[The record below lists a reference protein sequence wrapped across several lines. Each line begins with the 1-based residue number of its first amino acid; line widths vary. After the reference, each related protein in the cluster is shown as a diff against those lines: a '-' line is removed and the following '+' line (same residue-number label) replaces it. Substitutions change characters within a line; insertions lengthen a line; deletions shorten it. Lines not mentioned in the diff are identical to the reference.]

1 MIVAS
6 FGHIAPQTVHD
17 HETTCHPS
25 RVEGQAR
32 LGEAHPRVT
41 RRFRV
46 TSGAHHTPGHF
57 CYVNYVFCIMEDVND
72 STQDAVLASAAR
84 GAASS
89 DGTRA
94 GAAGGVQSIERAF
107 DLLEMLADAGG
118 ALGLSELST
127 VSGLPLPTVHRLM
140 RTLVKRGY
148 VRQEASRRYT
158 LGSRLIRLGEI
169 SSQTL
174 GTWLR
179 PFLAQ
184 LVRLTGETA
193 NLAMLD
199 GDEVVYIAQVPSPHS
214 MRMFTEPG
222 RRVQPH
228 CTAVGKA
235 LLAELPPGEARA
247 LLERDGMPAYTPAT
261 ITDPDLLIAHLEV
274 IRKQGYA
281 VDEGEQEI
289 GVRCFAVAVPDA
301 PGSLAISTS
310 GPQTRMTD
318 AAAARIVPALQRTAR
333 EISENIAAEGAS

>member
-1 MIVAS
+1 
-6 FGHIAPQTVHD
+6 
-17 HETTCHPS
+17 
-25 RVEGQAR
+25 
-32 LGEAHPRVT
+32 
-41 RRFRV
+41 
-46 TSGAHHTPGHF
+46 
-57 CYVNYVFCIMEDVND
+57 MEDVSD
-72 STQDAVLASAAR
+72 LTQGGPQASR
-84 GAASS
+84 NG
-89 DGTRA
+89 
-94 GAAGGVQSIERAF
+94 AGGVQSIERAF

-140 RTLVKRGY
+140 RTLVNRGY

-169 SSQTL
+169 SSRML
-174 GTWLR
+174 GTWVR
-179 PFLAQ
+179 PFLGQ

-222 RRVQPH
+222 RRVRPH

-235 LLAELPPGEARA
+235 LLALIPPGEARA

-261 ITDPDLLIAHLEV
+261 ITDADLLLAHLEV

-281 VDEGEQEI
+281 VDEGEQEV

-301 PGSLAISTS
+301 PGLLAISTS
-310 GPQTRMTD
+310 GPQARMTD
-318 AAAARIVPALQRTAR
+318 EAAARIVPALQRTAR
-333 EISENIAAEGAS
+333 EISQTIATEGAS

>member
-1 MIVAS
+1 MRIHAS
-6 FGHIAPQTVHD
+6 PGPFGIMTGPPGTSATF
-17 HETTCHPS
+17 CHM
-25 RVEGQAR
+25 
-32 LGEAHPRVT
+32 
-41 RRFRV
+41 
-46 TSGAHHTPGHF
+46 
-57 CYVNYVFCIMEDVND
+57 NYIFCIMEDVND
-72 STQDAVLASAAR
+72 SIQDAGLAPAGQ
-84 GAASS
+84 GAAGPN
-89 DGTRA
+89 GTGRGGA

-140 RTLVKRGY
+140 RTLVNRGY

-169 SSQTL
+169 SSQML

-247 LLERDGMPAYTPAT
+247 LLERDGMPAYTPTT

-281 VDEGEQEI
+281 IDEGEQEI

-318 AAAARIVPALQRTAR
+318 DAAARIVPALKRAAR
-333 EISENIAAEGAS
+333 EISEAIAAEGAG

>member
-1 MIVAS
+1 
-6 FGHIAPQTVHD
+6 
-17 HETTCHPS
+17 
-25 RVEGQAR
+25 
-32 LGEAHPRVT
+32 
-41 RRFRV
+41 
-46 TSGAHHTPGHF
+46 
-57 CYVNYVFCIMEDVND
+57 MEDMSD
-72 STQDAVLASAAR
+72 LTQAAGPGADAPA
-84 GAASS
+84 GAGRNGNGRA
-89 DGTRA
+89 GA

-140 RTLVKRGY
+140 RTLVNRGY
-148 VRQEASRRYT
+148 VRQEASRRYA

-169 SSQTL
+169 SSQML

-179 PFLAQ
+179 PFLTQ
-184 LVRLTGETA
+184 LVRTTGETA

-222 RRVQPH
+222 RRH

-318 AAAARIVPALQRTAR
+318 DAAARIVPALKRTAR
-333 EISENIAAEGAS
+333 EISETIAAEGAAG

>member
-1 MIVAS
+1 M
-6 FGHIAPQTVHD
+6 
-17 HETTCHPS
+17 
-25 RVEGQAR
+25 
-32 LGEAHPRVT
+32 
-41 RRFRV
+41 
-46 TSGAHHTPGHF
+46 
-57 CYVNYVFCIMEDVND
+57 MEDVND
-72 STQDAVLASAAR
+72 SIHDAGLAPA
-84 GAASS
+84 GH
-89 DGTRA
+89 DGSGRAA

-127 VSGLPLPTVHRLM
+127 ASGLPLPTVHRLM
-140 RTLVKRGY
+140 RTLVNRGY

-169 SSQTL
+169 SSQML

-235 LLAELPPGEARA
+235 LLAQLPPGEARRGRAGSRRA
-247 LLERDGMPAYTPAT
+247 LLRGGRAGRAGLAGHLHLRAAG
-261 ITDPDLLIAHLEV
+261 PDD
-274 IRKQGYA
+274 R
-281 VDEGEQEI
+281 
-289 GVRCFAVAVPDA
+289 
-301 PGSLAISTS
+301 
-310 GPQTRMTD
+310 
-318 AAAARIVPALQRTAR
+318 
-333 EISENIAAEGAS
+333 

>member
-1 MIVAS
+1 
-6 FGHIAPQTVHD
+6 
-17 HETTCHPS
+17 
-25 RVEGQAR
+25 
-32 LGEAHPRVT
+32 
-41 RRFRV
+41 
-46 TSGAHHTPGHF
+46 
-57 CYVNYVFCIMEDVND
+57 MEDVND
-72 STQDAVLASAAR
+72 STQDAGLSPA
-84 GAASS
+84 GHGTASS
-89 DGTRA
+89 NGRGGA

-118 ALGLSELST
+118 ALGLSELAA
-127 VSGLPLPTVHRLM
+127 VSGLPLPTVHRLV
-140 RTLVKRGY
+140 RTLVNRGY

-169 SSQTL
+169 SSQML

-281 VDEGEQEI
+281 VDEGEQEV

-310 GPQTRMTD
+310 GPQARMTD
-318 AAAARIVPALQRTAR
+318 DAAARIVPALKRAAR
-333 EISENIAAEGAS
+333 EISETIAAEGTAG

>member
-1 MIVAS
+1 M
-6 FGHIAPQTVHD
+6 
-17 HETTCHPS
+17 
-25 RVEGQAR
+25 
-32 LGEAHPRVT
+32 
-41 RRFRV
+41 
-46 TSGAHHTPGHF
+46 
-57 CYVNYVFCIMEDVND
+57 
-72 STQDAVLASAAR
+72 
-84 GAASS
+84 
-89 DGTRA
+89 
-94 GAAGGVQSIERAF
+94 
-107 DLLEMLADAGG
+107 
-118 ALGLSELST
+118 
-127 VSGLPLPTVHRLM
+127 
-140 RTLVKRGY
+140 
-148 VRQEASRRYT
+148 
-158 LGSRLIRLGEI
+158 
-169 SSQTL
+169 L

-222 RRVQPH
+222 RRVRPH

-235 LLAELPPGEARA
+235 LLAQLPPGEARA

-281 VDEGEQEI
+281 VDEGEQEV

-318 AAAARIVPALQRTAR
+318 DAAARIVPALKRTAR
-333 EISENIAAEGAS
+333 GISQTIAAEGRGLSGSSSPAPPGRRALRSELPSPAAARVADVHLIPAAAGSVVGDVHRNRALARTATSTADSVPWRRHDQSLRTPGSG